1 LLVKLV
7 TSAMLFFFWTLLSLL
22 LFAPGLKAA
31 PRLVL
36 LAAVLYGLNDLAV
49 VNPIWWTRQCGL
61 HYNWLGKLLAILLS
75 LGVMYWLRWV
85 SPLESGLQRPRPDS
99 WRVVGPVVL
108 AVALLQLG
116 SGYLV
121 RQQVRPP
128 NAEALLYQLT
138 MPGLA
143 EELFERGVLL
153 GLLGRV
159 FPRTIPFFGTRT
171 SWGGLAGIILFV
183 LGHGFSFAH
192 PFTLLPAA
200 DFPLGRIADKL
211 LFGTLFLWVRER
223 SGSCWAAVGTHNL
236 TNFCLYLGQ
245 LMP

>member
-1 LLVKLV
+1 
-7 TSAMLFFFWTLLSLL
+7 MLFFFWFLTSLV

-31 PRLVL
+31 PRVVL
-36 LAAVLYGLNDLAV
+36 LAAVLYGLNNLAV
-49 VNPIWWTRQCGL
+49 VNPIWWTKQFGL
-61 HYNWLGKLLAILLS
+61 QHNWLGKLLAVLLS
-75 LGVMYWLRWV
+75 LGVVYWLRWV
-85 SPLESGLQRPRPDS
+85 SSLESGLRRPWPGS
-99 WRVVGPVVL
+99 WRVVGLVAL
-108 AVALLQLG
+108 AAALLQLL

-121 RQQVRPP
+121 RHQVRPP
-128 NAEALLYQLT
+128 GGETLLYQLT

-153 GLLGRV
+153 GLLSRV

-183 LGHGFSFAH
+183 LGHGFGFAH
-192 PFTLLPAA
+192 PATFWPAA
-200 DFPLGRIADKL
+200 HFSLGLIADKL

-223 SGSCWAAVGTHNL
+223 SGSCWAAVATHNL
-236 TNFCLYLGQ
+236 ANFSLFLGQ